1 MNNHSKDMLKTL
13 GKLDTTT
20 SVKKITQS
28 YTIPTQNQNEF
39 IIGEEVT
46 KEKIGNEI
54 HHINQLTLG
63 EFVLFDGKICQ
74 VHKLFDISNNARL
87 HTING
92 ARHVIL
98 RKNCNLFRLLSS
110 HKIGRIITPDRI
122 GTTVNH
128 ISKLNN
134 NQWVLHDNKLV
145 QIINYN
151 SVYIQTDDGIKNI
164 NLDDES
170 LTTIIN

>member
-63 EFVLFDGKICQ
+63 
-74 VHKLFDISNNARL
+74 
-87 HTING
+87 
-92 ARHVIL
+92 
-98 RKNCNLFRLLSS
+98 
-110 HKIGRIITPDRI
+110 
-122 GTTVNH
+122 
-128 ISKLNN
+128 
-134 NQWVLHDNKLV
+134 
-145 QIINYN
+145 
-151 SVYIQTDDGIKNI
+151 
-164 NLDDES
+164 
-170 LTTIIN
+170 